1 MEGGPNL
8 STAFSCSFLQST
20 LFVLPRAIFK
30 GDQSCLEHNKIQ
42 MSCLLAQQDSS
53 IKGDQKNVELLHCEN
68 VLINNRKTPVLKAFL
83 TSATN
88 FVYSPIL
95 IRVLYFFYF
104 FLSILF
110 AFIFD
115 ASDLEVEASE
125 WRHVRWHCQ

>member
-30 GDQSCLEHNKIQ
+30 GDQSCLEHNK
-42 MSCLLAQQDSS
+42 DSNVLPIS
-53 IKGDQKNVELLHCEN
+53 TTRFKGDQKNVELLHCEN

-104 FLSILF
+104 FPVDPF
-110 AFIFD
+110 TFIFD

>member
-30 GDQSCLEHNKIQ
+30 GDQSCQEHNKIQ
-42 MSCLLAQQDSS
+42 MSCLLAQQDSRL
-53 IKGDQKNVELLHCEN
+53 INVELLHCEN

-104 FLSILF
+104 FPVDPF
-110 AFIFD
+110 TFIFD